1 MLGLSTIGFSGPV
14 VEIYECQ
21 INKGKTLEDLSDM
34 MDTFS
39 AYLKKAGLSD
49 SYKAHAGFQQIPIK
63 PISLL
68 RNTNKNKDNNNETL
82 TGKKM
87 WETKKLEP
95 LVPIS
100 EKILEG
106 AKKESLPEPPIK
118 GNKSSE
124 YIPQSRRKGSGHTP
138 QSVIDK
144 INESLA
150 SAK

>member
-1 MLGLSTIGFSGPV
+1 MAFKMAGWSPFTKETRMEGP
-14 VEIYECQ
+14 
-21 INKGKTLEDLSDM
+21 
-34 MDTFS
+34 
-39 AYLKKAGLSD
+39 
-49 SYKAHAGFQQIPIK
+49 
-63 PISLL
+63 

-87 WETKKLEP
+87 WETKKLAP